1 MDLKLTVNEVGEE
14 CKRMQALED
23 VLDRRLRKVHCLTQ
37 EVYYYPEED
46 VVKIDVFSLQE
57 GVNYGKDVYSLRCS
71 LNDVDEQLVER
82 VVYSVTFL

>member
-1 MDLKLTVNEVGEE
+1 MVNEVGEE
-14 CKRMQALED
+14 GKRMQALEN

-46 VVKIDVFSLQE
+46 VVKIDVFSIGG